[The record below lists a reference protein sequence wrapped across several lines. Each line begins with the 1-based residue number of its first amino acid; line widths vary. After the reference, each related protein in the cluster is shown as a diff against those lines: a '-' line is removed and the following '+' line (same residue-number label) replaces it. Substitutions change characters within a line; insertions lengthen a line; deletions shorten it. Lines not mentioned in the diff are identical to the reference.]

1 MNEKKK
7 ARKKG
12 KDDADAIRS
21 DILVEILQESIRT
34 IWRFIRSDK
43 RASTQNA
50 CRKRSRIEL
59 EDSLDPKL
67 LVEVQADLQKVI
79 SDATIAL
86 TCYVVILCRS
96 ILTVLSFNHEIK
108 YLPTKKDHE
117 IK

>member
-1 MNEKKK
+1 MKEKKK

-43 RASTQNA
+43 RAGTQNA
-50 CRKRSRIEL
+50 CRKSSRVEL

-79 SDATIAL
+79 SDATYH
-86 TCYVVILCRS
+86 CFDVLCCHTIS
-96 ILTVLSFNHEIK
+96 INVDCSNHEIK